1 MGEKQK
7 NPRTF
12 SSEMGSEVS
21 MCSPMVIPYLLGST
35 GAGKRHDLPWAEAS
49 ADTKEGQDLPAGAE
63 EAAALPAS
71 P

>member
-1 MGEKQK
+1 
-7 NPRTF
+7 
-12 SSEMGSEVS
+12 

-49 ADTKEGQDLPAGAE
+49 ADTKEGQDLPVGAE